1 MYSRLT
7 LRCALIGLLLC
18 ATSPGA
24 RAEETVVAGLSTP
37 ELISSAREYREALER
52 VVVFHVRDVE
62 RATEVLEKRRE
73 LLTRGIAARRE
84 VEDAE
89 RALADARAKL
99 EKTRDQIAQADH
111 ALAEALAPPAPP
123 SESSTR
129 APVTQS
135 PGHGAWSLAD
145 TSRLD
150 QFFRQRFGRP
160 LPISAYGQTPVHDR
174 LRLDH
179 HQAIDVAVHPDSP
192 EGLALATYLRSAGI
206 PFLAFRSAV
215 AGEATGAH
223 IHVGVPSPRT
233 TTLGSR

>member
-1 MYSRLT
+1 
-7 LRCALIGLLLC
+7 
-18 ATSPGA
+18 
-24 RAEETVVAGLSTP
+24 
-37 ELISSAREYREALER
+37 
-52 VVVFHVRDVE
+52 VFRVRDVE
-62 RATEVLEKRRE
+62 RATAALEKRRE
-73 LLTRGIAARRE
+73 LLAHGIATRRE

-89 RALADARAKL
+89 RALDDARAKL
-99 EKTRDQIAQADH
+99 EKTREQIAQADH

-129 APVTQS
+129 APVTRS

-179 HQAIDVAVHPDSP
+179 HQALVIAVHPDSP
-192 EGLALATYLRSAGI
+192 EGLALLTYLRGAGI
-206 PFLAFRSAV
+206 PFLAFRAAI

-223 IHVGVPSPRT
+223 IHVGAPSPRT
-233 TTLGSR
+233 TALGPR